1 MLHVFAGIYKVAS
14 VFSPCRSLTIVT
26 PLYWILQVSRD
37 LKSDTRKYA
46 WKGPVFT
53 IDNLLWHLTA
63 RVWLEEY
70 SRAGGDAQVSLG
82 FPLRFTLFDNH
93 KNAPPLKFNSIKIGP
108 TWWWWSICDPI
119 CGNNYSNSMSL
130 KQCNERV
137 FIRLYFFWT
146 YDRFRNNR
154 LRYLMLYRLP
164 LLDKDRISLM
174 KDTKGYFQNDV
185 N

>member
-1 MLHVFAGIYKVAS
+1 
-14 VFSPCRSLTIVT
+14 
-26 PLYWILQVSRD
+26 
-37 LKSDTRKYA
+37 
-46 WKGPVFT
+46 
-53 IDNLLWHLTA
+53 
-63 RVWLEEY
+63 
-70 SRAGGDAQVSLG
+70 
-82 FPLRFTLFDNH
+82 
-93 KNAPPLKFNSIKIGP
+93 
-108 TWWWWSICDPI
+108 
-119 CGNNYSNSMSL
+119 MSL

-137 FIRLYFFWT
+137 FIRLYFFLT